1 MVEDR
6 TVRHGLRPSCER
18 GTCLVPSRRVASGWA
33 ARSLFVLL
41 LVCPALLVPVAAPAA
56 PDLSAL
62 GLSLEAEQDL
72 TVRGFVVVPGEAAD
86 FPETYA
92 GITERGI
99 PSYITTDSAI
109 YVTDLFLDRVLLT
122 IVDEYLYERLETLSR
137 EMVRLSTDQY
147 MLAADSP
154 VKEAAR
160 RNVAY
165 YGVGLSLLDPDYY
178 PADFAISLV
187 TRELEFI
194 QGARRKAPSPIMGDA
209 PLDGIAGPGEDYTY
223 YVPRAHFQ
231 GSERLGRFYR
241 AYTWYSRMAFVLPE
255 GRVQDATPTLQALL
269 TVMALESE
277 AGDWLELWYRIED
290 PMSFYAGGADDPTP
304 VDYMATADEIYGS
317 GFTLED
323 LADLELLQEFVAAV
337 GEYAPAHF
345 ETHQL
350 RGMRFMSPSEY
361 PDRSWFVRLPGKN
374 DVAHRSALDMM
385 ALVGS
390 RAGRTVLEE
399 RDRFGDPSFNR
410 NFWEIERWFEPLTYG
425 DWTED
430 LYWSWLYT
438 ITALVKGIPKG
449 APSFTSADQ
458 WDTRAL
464 STGAA
469 AWAIQ
474 RFPAARARGTGTYAP
489 PIPVSETQPPYVEP
503 YPDFY
508 MRLRELLEN
517 LRDRLWEHYLLDEGR
532 YAEFNEYC
540 IFLTSLERISRQA
553 LKTEDLGGAGKGL
566 GNHAATLAQL
576 SAKTVGDAAGSKA
589 SAPPSIAFAGIAYRD
604 FSTGTVLEVGIGKPD
619 IIYVIVQE
627 ADGPK
632 VYGGAVFSFYENEWA
647 DGSGLLYR
655 EWPQLIKDGSVARP
669 RWVRAYMSE

>member
-1 MVEDR
+1 MLVLLF
-6 TVRHGLRPSCER
+6 V
-18 GTCLVPSRRVASGWA
+18 CLV
-33 ARSLFVLL
+33 LF
-41 LVCPALLVPVAAPAA
+41 VPVAAPAA
-56 PDLSAL
+56 LDLSSL
-62 GLSLEAEQDL
+62 GLSLEAEQVL
-72 TVRGFVVVPGEAAD
+72 TTRGFVVVPGEADD
-86 FPETYA
+86 FPEAYA
-92 GITERGI
+92 GMGERGV
-99 PSYITTDSAI
+99 PSFITTDSAL

-122 IVDEYLYERLETLSR
+122 IVDETLYERLETLSR
-137 EMVRLSTDQY
+137 ELVRVSTDQY
-147 MLAADSP
+147 LLASDSA

-160 RNVAY
+160 RNIAY

-187 TRELEFI
+187 TRELAFI
-194 QGARRKAPSPIMGDA
+194 EDARRKAPSPIMGDA
-209 PLDGIAGPGEDYTY
+209 PLDGIAGPGEDYSY
-223 YVPRAHFQ
+223 YVPRAHFE

-241 AYTWYSRMAFVLPE
+241 AFTWYSRMAFVLPE
-255 GRVQDATPTLQALL
+255 GRVQDPTATIQALL

-290 PMSFYAGGADDPTP
+290 PISFYTGGAGDPTP
-304 VDYMATADEIYGS
+304 VDYMATADEIYGT
-317 GFTLED
+317 GFSLED
-323 LADLELLQEFVAAV
+323 LSDPDLLQAFIAAV

-350 RGMRFMSPSEY
+350 RGMRFLSPNEF
-361 PDRSWFVRLPGKN
+361 PDRSWFVRLPGRN

-385 ALVGS
+385 SLVGS
-390 RAGRTVLEE
+390 RAARTVLEE
-399 RDRFGDPSFNR
+399 RDRFDDDSFHR
-410 NFWEIERWFEPLTYG
+410 NFWEIERWFETLTYG

-430 LYWSWLYT
+430 LYWSWLYA
-438 ITALVKGIPKG
+438 ITALVKGTPKSS
-449 APSFTSADQ
+449 PSFMAASQ
-458 WDTRAL
+458 WDTRVL

-469 AWAIQ
+469 AWSIQ
-474 RFPAARARGTGTYAP
+474 RFPAGRARGTEGYAP
-489 PIPVSETQPPYVEP
+489 PIPVSETMPPYVEP

-517 LRDRLWEHYLLDEGR
+517 LRDRLWAHYLLDDAR

-553 LKTEDLGGAGKGL
+553 LETEDLGGAGRGL

-576 SAKTVGDAAGSKA
+576 SARTVGDAAGSAA
-589 SAPPSIAFAGIAYRD
+589 SASPSMAFAGIAYRD

-619 IIYVIVQE
+619 LIYVIVQE
-627 ADGPK
+627 GDGPK

-655 EWPQLIKDGSVARP
+655 KWPQLIEEGSVARP
-669 RWVRAYMSE
+669 RWVSAYMSK